1 MHPMG
6 FVQRYGERVRRLVG
20 NVIGRHSN
28 TDRCGT
34 ANFIICSVRGCS
46 EAVQKKR
53 FLVLEIGKLE
63 LTVRIVVLAKQVP
76 DPETPP
82 SQFKVDESTNSV
94 IPPTGVP
101 PVVNGFD
108 LNAVEAAL
116 KLRDAGADVEI
127 TLLSVGTGFV
137 MDAMKKPLAMGAD
150 RLVLVD
156 EPELDKLDS
165 AATVRVLAAAIEKDG
180 PFDLILGGRQ
190 ASDWDQAH
198 VTIGLAEVLDLP
210 LVSLVQK
217 LEMNGDTVQLQ
228 RVIPDGYQVITAPI
242 PSVLTITNEI
252 GEPRYPNLRGIMQAS
267 RKQPEI
273 FSLADI
279 GLSTDDLA
287 PKVQLR
293 RLYVPESN
301 RQVELIEGDDE
312 ADAGRKL
319 ALRLREEKLI

>member
-1 MHPMG
+1 MT
-6 FVQRYGERVRRLVG
+6 
-20 NVIGRHSN
+20 I
-28 TDRCGT
+28 
-34 ANFIICSVRGCS
+34 
-46 EAVQKKR
+46 
-53 FLVLEIGKLE
+53 
-63 LTVRIVVLAKQVP
+63 RIVVLAKQVP

-82 SQFKVDESTNSV
+82 SQFNVDETTNSV
-94 IPPTGVP
+94 VPPTGVP

-108 LNAVEAAL
+108 LNAVEGAL

-127 TLLSVGTGFV
+127 TLLSVGTNFV
-137 MDAMKKPLAMGAD
+137 IDAMKKPLAMGAD

-156 EPELDKLDS
+156 EAGLGQLDS

-198 VTIGLAEVLDLP
+198 VAIGLAEVLGLP

-217 LEMNGDTVQLQ
+217 LEMDGGSVQLQ
-228 RVIPDGYQVITAPI
+228 RVIPDGYQVITAPV
-242 PSVLTITNEI
+242 PAVLTITNEI

-267 RKQPEI
+267 RKQPERL
-273 FSLADI
+273 SLADI
-279 GLSTDDLA
+279 GLSADDLA
-287 PKVQLR
+287 PKVELK

-301 RQVELIEGDDE
+301 RNVELIEGDDG

>member
-1 MHPMG
+1 MP
-6 FVQRYGERVRRLVG
+6 RLLG
-20 NVIGRHSN
+20 IGI
-28 TDRCGT
+28 T
-34 ANFIICSVRGCS
+34 
-46 EAVQKKR
+46 
-53 FLVLEIGKLE
+53 E

-82 SQFKVDESTNSV
+82 SQFKIDESTNSV
-94 IPPTGVP
+94 IPPNGVP

-116 KLRDAGADVEI
+116 LLRDAGAEVEI
-127 TLLSVGTGFV
+127 TVLSVGSDFV

-156 EPELDKLDS
+156 DSRLDNIDS
-165 AATVRVLAAAIEKDG
+165 AATVKVLAAAIEKDG
-180 PFDLILGGRQ
+180 HYDLILGGRQ

-198 VTIGLAEVLDLP
+198 VTLGLAEVLGLP

-217 LEMNGDTVQLQ
+217 LELNGDSVSLQ
-228 RVIPDGYQVITAPI
+228 RVIPDGYQTITAPV
-242 PSVLTITNEI
+242 PSVLTITNEL

-267 RKQPEI
+267 RKKAET

-279 GLSTDDLA
+279 GLSSDDLA
-287 PKVQLR
+287 PKLELKN
-293 RLYVPESN
+293 LYIPESN
-301 RQVELIEGDDE
+301 KQVELIQGEDE
-312 ADAGRKL
+312 ADSGKKL

>member
-1 MHPMG
+1 LIQN
-6 FVQRYGERVRRLVG
+6 QRIEQWGIG
-20 NVIGRHSN
+20 NV
-28 TDRCGT
+28 
-34 ANFIICSVRGCS
+34 
-46 EAVQKKR
+46 
-53 FLVLEIGKLE
+53 E

-82 SQFKVDESTNSV
+82 SQFKVDESTNRV
-94 IPPTGVP
+94 IPPSGVP

-116 KLRDAGADVEI
+116 KLRDAGTDVEI
-127 TLLSVGTGFV
+127 TLLSVGTEFV
-137 MDAMKKPLAMGAD
+137 LDAMKKPLAMGAD

-156 EPELDKLDS
+156 EPGLDRLDS
-165 AATVRVLAAAIEKDG
+165 AGTVTVLAAAIEKDG

-198 VTIGLAEVLDLP
+198 VTLGLAEVLRLP

-217 LEMNGDTVQLQ
+217 LEMSGDLVQLQ
-228 RVIPDGYQVITAPI
+228 RVIPDGYQVVTAPI
-242 PSVLTITNEI
+242 PSVLTISNEI

-267 RKQPEI
+267 RKQPEV
-273 FSLADI
+273 FSIADI
-279 GLSTDDLA
+279 GLSMDDLA
-287 PKVQLR
+287 PKIELK

-312 ADAGRKL
+312 ADAGRRL

>member
-1 MHPMG
+1 MLG
-6 FVQRYGERVRRLVG
+6 IG
-20 NVIGRHSN
+20 NV
-28 TDRCGT
+28 
-34 ANFIICSVRGCS
+34 
-46 EAVQKKR
+46 
-53 FLVLEIGKLE
+53 E

-82 SQFKVDESTNSV
+82 SQFKVDESTNRV
-94 IPPTGVP
+94 IPPNGVP

-116 KLRDAGADVEI
+116 KLRDGGTDVEI
-127 TLLSVGTGFV
+127 TLLSVGTEFV
-137 MDAMKKPLAMGAD
+137 LDAMKKPLAMGAD

-156 EPELDKLDS
+156 EPGLDKLDS
-165 AATVRVLAAAIEKDG
+165 AGTVKVLAAAIEKDG

-198 VTIGLAEVLDLP
+198 VTLGLAEVLGLP

-217 LEMNGDTVQLQ
+217 LELSGDSVQLQ
-228 RVIPDGYQVITAPI
+228 RVIPDGYQVVTAPI
-242 PSVLTITNEI
+242 PSVLTISNEI

-267 RKQPEI
+267 RKQPEV

-279 GLSTDDLA
+279 GLSLDDLA
-287 PKVQLR
+287 PKMELK

-301 RQVELIEGDDE
+301 RQVELIEGEDE

>member
-1 MHPMG
+1 VP
-6 FVQRYGERVRRLVG
+6 RLLG
-20 NVIGRHSN
+20 IGI
-28 TDRCGT
+28 T
-34 ANFIICSVRGCS
+34 
-46 EAVQKKR
+46 
-53 FLVLEIGKLE
+53 E

-82 SQFKVDESTNSV
+82 SQFKIDESTNSV
-94 IPPTGVP
+94 IPPNGVP

-116 KLRDAGADVEI
+116 LLRDAGAEVEI
-127 TLLSVGTGFV
+127 TVLSVGSDFV

-156 EPELDKLDS
+156 DSRLDNIDS
-165 AATVRVLAAAIEKDG
+165 AATVKVLAAAIEKDG
-180 PFDLILGGRQ
+180 HYDLILGGRQ

-198 VTIGLAEVLDLP
+198 VTLGLAEVLGLP

-217 LEMNGDTVQLQ
+217 LELNGDSVSLQ
-228 RVIPDGYQVITAPI
+228 RVISDGYQTITAPV
-242 PSVLTITNEI
+242 PSVLTITNEL

-267 RKQPEI
+267 RKKAET

-279 GLSTDDLA
+279 GLSSDDLA
-287 PKVQLR
+287 PKLELKN
-293 RLYVPESN
+293 LYIPESN
-301 RQVELIEGDDE
+301 KQVELIQGEDE
-312 ADAGRKL
+312 ADSGKKL

>member
-1 MHPMG
+1 MIQN
-6 FVQRYGERVRRLVG
+6 QRSEQWGIG
-20 NVIGRHSN
+20 NV
-28 TDRCGT
+28 
-34 ANFIICSVRGCS
+34 
-46 EAVQKKR
+46 
-53 FLVLEIGKLE
+53 E

-82 SQFKVDESTNSV
+82 SQFKVDESTNRV
-94 IPPTGVP
+94 IPPSGVP

-116 KLRDAGADVEI
+116 KLRDAGTDVEI
-127 TLLSVGTGFV
+127 TLLSVGTEFV
-137 MDAMKKPLAMGAD
+137 LDTMKKPQAMGAD

-156 EPELDKLDS
+156 EPGLDRLDS
-165 AATVRVLAAAIEKDG
+165 AGTVTVLAAAIEKDG

-198 VTIGLAEVLDLP
+198 VTLGLAEVLRLP

-217 LEMNGDTVQLQ
+217 LEISGDLVRLQ
-228 RVIPDGYQVITAPI
+228 RVIPDGYQVVTAPI
-242 PSVLTITNEI
+242 PSVLTISNEI

-267 RKQPEI
+267 RKQPEV
-273 FSLADI
+273 FSIADI
-279 GLSTDDLA
+279 SLSMDDLA
-287 PKVQLR
+287 PKIELK

-312 ADAGRKL
+312 ADAGRRL

>member
-1 MHPMG
+1 MP
-6 FVQRYGERVRRLVG
+6 RLLG
-20 NVIGRHSN
+20 IGI
-28 TDRCGT
+28 T
-34 ANFIICSVRGCS
+34 
-46 EAVQKKR
+46 
-53 FLVLEIGKLE
+53 E

-82 SQFKVDESTNSV
+82 SQFKIDESTNSV
-94 IPPTGVP
+94 IPPNGVP

-116 KLRDAGADVEI
+116 LLRDAGADVEI
-127 TLLSVGTGFV
+127 TVLSVGSDFV

-156 EPELDKLDS
+156 DSRLDNIDS
-165 AATVRVLAAAIEKDG
+165 AATVKVLAAAIEKDG
-180 PFDLILGGRQ
+180 HYDLILGGRQ

-198 VTIGLAEVLDLP
+198 VTLGLAEVLGLP

-217 LEMNGDTVQLQ
+217 LELNGDSVSLQ
-228 RVIPDGYQVITAPI
+228 RVIPDGYQTITAPV
-242 PSVLTITNEI
+242 PSVLTITNEL

-267 RKQPEI
+267 RKKAET

-279 GLSTDDLA
+279 GLSSDDLA
-287 PKVQLR
+287 PKLELKN
-293 RLYVPESN
+293 LYIPESN
-301 RQVELIEGDDE
+301 KQVELIQGEDE
-312 ADAGRKL
+312 ADSGKKL

>member
-1 MHPMG
+1 MIQN
-6 FVQRYGERVRRLVG
+6 QRIEQWGIG
-20 NVIGRHSN
+20 NV
-28 TDRCGT
+28 
-34 ANFIICSVRGCS
+34 
-46 EAVQKKR
+46 
-53 FLVLEIGKLE
+53 E

-82 SQFKVDESTNSV
+82 SQFKVDESTNRV
-94 IPPTGVP
+94 IPPSGVP

-116 KLRDAGADVEI
+116 KLRDAGTDVEI
-127 TLLSVGTGFV
+127 TLLSVGTEFV
-137 MDAMKKPLAMGAD
+137 LDAMKKPQAMGAD

-156 EPELDKLDS
+156 EPGLDRLDS
-165 AATVRVLAAAIEKDG
+165 AGTVTVLAAAIEKDG

-198 VTIGLAEVLDLP
+198 VTLGLAEVLRLP

-217 LEMNGDTVQLQ
+217 LEISGDLVQLQ
-228 RVIPDGYQVITAPI
+228 RVIPDGYQVVTAPI
-242 PSVLTITNEI
+242 PSVLTISNEI

-267 RKQPEI
+267 RKQPEV
-273 FSLADI
+273 FSIADI
-279 GLSTDDLA
+279 SLSMDDLA
-287 PKVQLR
+287 PKIELK

-312 ADAGRKL
+312 ADAGRRL
-319 ALRLREEKLI
+319 ALRLHEEKLI